1 MTCKSTPT
9 RTLIGFVTF
18 VAILVL
24 VIAAVLASAQVTRPP
39 SETGLK
45 AMDLVAPMVI
55 SGSDLGFRI
64 ESKEG
69 NVPVGKLVVRIN
81 GVWVDAQ
88 VGPSG
93 VLR

>member
-1 MTCKSTPT
+1 MTF
-9 RTLIGFVTF
+9 RTGINLI
-18 VAILVL
+18 VL
-24 VIAAVLASAQVTRPP
+24 TVFLAVAAVWVPAQVTRPP

-45 AMDLVAPMVI
+45 PMDLVAPTVI

-64 ESKEG
+64 ESNTD

-88 VGPSG
+88 VGTSG
-93 VLR
+93 IVVATP